1 MEYFRLI
8 AISRQDTPE
17 VAYIVEGEDM
27 YYYVDKSTMCGD
39 NGYIYPST
47 VVSVAGRFRYDW
59 NKKVDDVAL
68 PHDVVSCIDHA
79 QRDPQFRDLCTHVKQ
94 KLGAKNKILIGI

>member
-17 VAYIVEGEDM
+17 VAYVVEGEDM
-27 YYYVDKSTMCGD
+27 YYYVDKSLMCGD
-39 NGYIYPST
+39 NGFIYPST

-59 NKKVDDVAL
+59 DKKVDDVEL
-68 PHDVVSCIDHA
+68 PHDVASCIVRA
-79 QRDPQFRDLCTHVKQ
+79 QSDPQFRDSCAHAKQ
-94 KLGAKNKILIGI
+94 KLGAKKAI